1 MRTFYIF
8 KINNEYYKLTKNM
21 PENLYNTYLNIKIST
36 RNNIDL
42 LYNEFFSFTESIN
55 KNVLSNLIYNKMKDY
70 DGYSIYKNIH
80 SFNNYYT
87 DEVSKLMIFNSFMI
101 LKSNIPNPTFFTILS
116 AIPNLFI
123 IDFEKEDYFYLSS
136 IRNLRSLNN
145 HKYSV

>member
-36 RNNIDL
+36 KNNIDL